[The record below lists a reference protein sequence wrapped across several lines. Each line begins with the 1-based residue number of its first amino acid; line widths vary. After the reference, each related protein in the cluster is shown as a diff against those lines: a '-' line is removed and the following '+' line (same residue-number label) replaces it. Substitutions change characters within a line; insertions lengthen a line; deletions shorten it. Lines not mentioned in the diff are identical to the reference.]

1 MISLIQSSYYALF
14 HHVLEDSNRDF
25 YNMQHI
31 SILQGLPESPKD
43 VASLNS
49 KTKVDFGRKSS
60 SYTFIYY
67 AIEMNVLRPFAVGG
81 V

>member
-49 KTKVDFGRKSS
+49 KTKVDFG
-60 SYTFIYY
+60 
-67 AIEMNVLRPFAVGG
+67 
-81 V
+81 